1 MKVWVQTYFEV
12 TRWGT
17 TVERERI
24 YGDSLDLY
32 EVRKIADRF
41 IINMRSKGKPVLP
54 QYDLSQEVR
63 A

>member
-12 TRWGT
+12 TRWGN

-24 YGDSLDLY
+24 YGSNLKIH

-41 IINMRSKGKPVLP
+41 MMNQKLKGRPILP
-54 QYDLSQEVR
+54 QYDIHEELR